1 MEHTKKEI
9 FERCLKKVNLQ
20 IEKYN
25 EALDSIRES
34 RDAIDLHNDY
44 DEEAKLLLDF
54 ERTTSYLD
62 TARQMK
68 QTLTEVDRD
77 HYAETI
83 QFGSLV
89 ETSNNFYFVSTSL
102 GEIAMDSGSTVH
114 AISIEAP
121 IFKAMEGK
129 KAGDTFTLNDKEIK
143 ILEVH

>member
-9 FERCLKKVNLQ
+9 FEKCLKKVNLQ

-25 EALDSIRES
+25 EVLNSIRES
-34 RDAIDLHNDY
+34 KDSIDLHNDY
-44 DEEAKLLLDF
+44 DEEAKLLLEF
-54 ERTTSYLD
+54 ERNTSYLD
-62 TARQMK
+62 TARRMK
-68 QTLTEVDRD
+68 ATLTDVDRD

-89 ETSNNFYFVSTSL
+89 ETSNNFYFISTSL
-102 GEIAMDSGSTVH
+102 GEIGMDGGSTVH

-143 ILEVH
+143 IIQVH

>member
-1 MEHTKKEI
+1 MDHTKKEI
-9 FERCLKKVNLQ
+9 FEKCLKKVDLQ
-20 IEKYN
+20 IDKYT

-54 ERTTSYLD
+54 ERNTSYLD

-89 ETSNNFYFVSTSL
+89 ETSNNFYFVCTSL
-102 GEIAMDSGSTVH
+102 GEIGMDGGSTVY